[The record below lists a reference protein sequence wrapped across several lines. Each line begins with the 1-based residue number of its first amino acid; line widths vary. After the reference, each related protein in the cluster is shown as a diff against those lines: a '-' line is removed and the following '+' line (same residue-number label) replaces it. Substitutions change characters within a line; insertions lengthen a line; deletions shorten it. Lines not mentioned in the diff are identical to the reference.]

1 MKTKLINDGY
11 TAQEFVADRIATFLS
26 NNYQNASDL
35 FSYLDKKEI
44 SLIKKELSKQY
55 YKTLEENK
63 LDGLPL

>member
-44 SLIKKELSKQY
+44 SLIKK
-55 YKTLEENK
+55 
-63 LDGLPL
+63 